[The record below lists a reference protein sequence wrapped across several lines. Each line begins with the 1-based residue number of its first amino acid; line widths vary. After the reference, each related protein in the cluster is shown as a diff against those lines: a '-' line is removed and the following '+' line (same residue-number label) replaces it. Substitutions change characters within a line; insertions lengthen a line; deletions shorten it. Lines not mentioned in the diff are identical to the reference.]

1 MTFARASFSALV
13 TAPPGAPTKFFMSQT
28 EVIILREFLAADTG
42 LVSGARLAKLL
53 GVSRVAV
60 WMQLQKFTRQGFT
73 FEAVQSRGYRL
84 RQTPDELHLA
94 LVQAHLSGRPRGPA
108 LSRSQRPALSSSQGP
123 ALSLSKGSPHL
134 ICLDTVDSTNSEAE
148 RQLAA
153 DGPVPLVILARAQ
166 TRGRG
171 RRGRIWHSPAA
182 GNLYCTFVFR
192 PQLEPA
198 QLQGFTLWMG
208 LNLCE
213 LVANFCKITPG
224 LKWPNDLFLGDRKFG
239 GMLTEARIDAD
250 QIRDLVFGLGLN
262 LNGRTRD
269 LPPELASTAT
279 SLAEATG
286 APLDLNRFA
295 AALIGR
301 VLAAYGHFIAGGYR
315 NKFADLW
322 KQYDMLRGRPVTVT
336 QGTRIVA
343 GTATGIDDQGSLIV
357 RLNAGRTERFRA
369 GEVTL
374 SPAAAPVI

>member
-1 MTFARASFSALV
+1 
-13 TAPPGAPTKFFMSQT
+13 MSQT
-28 EVIILREFLAADTG
+28 EVTILREFLAADTG

-53 GVSRVAV
+53 GISRVAV
-60 WMQLQKFTRQGFT
+60 WMQLQKFTRQGFS
-73 FEAVQSRGYRL
+73 FKAVQSRGYRL
-84 RQTPDELHLA
+84 RQTPDQLHLA
-94 LVQAHLSGRPRGPA
+94 LVQAHLSGRPRPA
-108 LSRSQRPALSSSQGP
+108 LSP
-123 ALSLSKGSPHL
+123 SKGSPHI

-148 RQLAA
+148 RQLVAG
-153 DGPVPLVILARAQ
+153 GPVPMVILARAQ
-166 TRGRG
+166 TQGRG
-171 RRGRIWHSPAA
+171 RRGRVWHSPAA

-198 QLQGFTLWMG
+198 LLQDFTLWLG

-213 LVANFCKITPG
+213 LVTNFCKITPS

-239 GMLTEARIDAD
+239 GMLTEARVDAD

-262 LNGRTRD
+262 LNGRAQDLPRD
-269 LPPELASTAT
+269 LANTAT

-301 VLAAYGHFIAGGYR
+301 VLAAYGQFIASDYR
-315 NKFADLW
+315 DKFADLW

-336 QGTRIVA
+336 QGSRSVV
-343 GTATGIDDQGSLIV
+343 GTATGIDDEGSLIV

-374 SPAAAPVI
+374 SQAAAPVL